1 MKEAQVQFDEL
12 VSHLNLPSNISKA
25 EKLSKMRSMKPEN
38 LLAAVSGMKYHQFRA
53 TSGDKFVSSSLFES
67 IDNGTFARQMRSRG
81 IKLLIGECAD
91 ERFVYGTWHPPSNN
105 TLHSLFE
112 RLQADYPRAACE
124 ALVAHYYPSG
134 RLPPDCKDWVEAFG
148 RIYADIQIHM
158 MERGFVNQL
167 ASHGLGDDMI
177 YRYRVEWRAKYLD
190 KYVPP
195 SWGVTHGTDL
205 GIWFFGE
212 GEQLTP
218 PEKRIVKESFLN
230 LLAKFLKGEEVRWGT
245 SSSYADIRNVRRL
258 RHDGS
263 IDIWRDDLWEKG
275 LTVWS
280 VLRKAG
286 SAIEGAEVGT
296 RGDASKL

>member
-1 MKEAQVQFDEL
+1 MKEVQLQYDEL
-12 VSHLNLPSNISKA
+12 ISCLNLPSN
-25 EKLSKMRSMKPEN
+25 LSNTERLRELRSMRPEK

-53 TSGDKFVSSSLFES
+53 TSDNKFVSSSLFES
-67 IDNGTFARQMRSRG
+67 IDNGTFAQRMRRHG

-91 ERFVYGTWHPPSNN
+91 ERFVYGTWHPPSN

-124 ALVAHYYPSG
+124 ALMAHYYPSG
-134 RLPPDCKDWVEAFG
+134 RLPPDCRDWIEAFG

-167 ASHGLGDDMI
+167 ASHGLEDDMI

-195 SWGVTHGTDL
+195 AWGVTHGTDL

-212 GEQLTP
+212 GEQLTS
-218 PEKRIVKESFLN
+218 PEKRIVKEGFLN
-230 LLAKFLKGEEVRWGT
+230 LLAGFLKGEKIHWGT
-245 SSSYADIRNVRRL
+245 GNGSANIRNMRRL

-263 IDIWRDDLWEKG
+263 VDIWRDELWTKA
-275 LTVWS
+275 LAVWT

-286 SAIEGAEVGT
+286 SAIEGAEAGV
-296 RGDASKL
+296 RSDVSKL

>member
-1 MKEAQVQFDEL
+1 MKEAQLQYDEL
-12 VSHLNLPSNISKA
+12 MSRLNMPSDLSEA
-25 EKLSKMRSMKPEN
+25 ERLSRLRWMKPEE

-53 TSGDKFVSSSLFES
+53 TSDDRFVSSSLFES
-67 IDNGTFARQMRSRG
+67 IDNGTFAQQMRSRG
-81 IKLLIGECAD
+81 VKLLIGECAD
-91 ERFVYGTWHPPSNN
+91 ERFAYGIWHPPSD

-124 ALVAHYYPSG
+124 ALIAHYYPSG
-134 RLPPDCKDWVEAFG
+134 HLPPDCNDWIEAFG
-148 RIYADIQIHM
+148 RIYADVQIHM
-158 MERGFVNQL
+158 MERGFVDRL
-167 ASHGLGDDMI
+167 ASHDLGDDMI
-177 YRYRVEWRAKYLD
+177 YRYRIEWRAKYLD

-218 PEKRIVKESFLN
+218 PEKRIIREGFLN
-230 LLAKFLKGEEVRWGT
+230 LLAGFLRGEKIRWGAN
-245 SSSYADIRNVRRL
+245 SDCASIRDVRRL

-263 IDIWRDDLWEKG
+263 IDIWYDELWEKA
-275 LTVWS
+275 LAVWS

-286 SAIEGAEVGT
+286 SAIEGVETVARDDV
-296 RGDASKL
+296 SKL